1 MEVRYDYQIR
11 EGSSSSEDD
20 SKEEQQVVDIE
31 DVYEISHGVFYMG
44 FICLLMWSLIQLV
57 YQPTCKE
64 NLFENPTTTKA
75 HGDIEGDQLYIL
87 DFFDITI

>member
-20 SKEEQQVVDIE
+20 SKEEQQVVDSDFIE

-75 HGDIEGDQLYIL
+75 HGDIE